1 MNTGHPTVLLEDTYF
16 PNSEIK
22 VFKDFKYFYDVSV
35 HAKLIHDF

>member
-22 VFKDFKYFYDVSV
+22 VFKYFYDVSV